1 VGPNVHAAL
10 VQGGV
15 DYNCGEFYQ
24 SHLFEQL
31 QAGFVQQADVD
42 RAIGR
47 VLRTMFRLGMFDAQD
62 EQPLTKL
69 GPEVV
74 DTSASTAVSLQA
86 ATESIVLLEN
96 DGVLPLSLGK
106 KGTTGSLSLA
116 FIGPLANATQ
126 DMLSAPQYHGGNTL
140 VNSHS
145 PLQVA
150 QRRGW
155 SVVYEKGC
163 EICDVQPP
171 GYPNMPCLVPRSNAS
186 KAGFEAAV
194 AAAKAASVAVLFLG
208 NDQTTEART
217 ACTQHFKPSGIPAWD
232 RSSNSCACAGGE
244 LRSRLVSLARRT
256 AGADG
261 GDCRRPTEHSA
272 RASKRWSD

>member
-1 VGPNVHAAL
+1 MHAAL

-15 DYNCGEFYQ
+15 DFNCGQFYQ

-42 RAIGR
+42 RAVGR
-47 VLRTMFRLGMFDAQD
+47 VLRTMFRLGMFDEQD
-62 EQPLTKL
+62 AQPLTKL

-74 DTSASTAVSLQA
+74 DTAESRTMSLQA
-86 ATESIVLLEN
+86 ATEGIVLLEN
-96 DGVLPLSLGK
+96 DGVLPLSLGGK
-106 KGTTGSLSLA
+106 TSATSALSLA

-155 SVVYEKGC
+155 NVVYEKGC
-163 EICDVQPP
+163 EVCDVQPQ
-171 GYPNMPCLVPRSNAS
+171 GYPNMPCRVPSSNAS
-186 KAGFEAAV
+186 KAGFAAAV
-194 AAAKAASVAVLFLG
+194 AAAKAASMAVLFLG
-208 NDQTTEART
+208 NDQTTEVYSPSRKHPALRLANGRVHSCRLRTSIGARWP
-217 ACTQHFKPSGIPAWD
+217 CLGRN
-232 RSSNSCACAGGE
+232 RS
-244 LRSRLVSLARRT
+244 
-256 AGADG
+256 
-261 GDCRRPTEHSA
+261 
-272 RASKRWSD
+272 